1 MENVPA
7 YTGGR
12 LDATRI
18 FTVRGKQVVL
28 DSDLAAL
35 YGVSTKRLNEQVR
48 RNPHRFPH
56 DFVFLLS
63 ADEWESVRSQIVASK
78 NRRGVRRR
86 FLPYAFTEE
95 GVLMAAG
102 LLTSRRAIEV
112 SIHTIRALTAMQR

>member
-1 MENVPA
+1 MENIPT
-7 YTGGR
+7 YTGGLLR
-12 LDATRI
+12 APRV

-35 YGVSTKRLNEQVR
+35 YGVPTKRLNEQVR

-63 ADEWESVRSQIVASK
+63 AEEWESMRSQIAASK
-78 NRRGVRRR
+78 SRRGVRRR

-95 GVLMAAG
+95 GLLMAAG